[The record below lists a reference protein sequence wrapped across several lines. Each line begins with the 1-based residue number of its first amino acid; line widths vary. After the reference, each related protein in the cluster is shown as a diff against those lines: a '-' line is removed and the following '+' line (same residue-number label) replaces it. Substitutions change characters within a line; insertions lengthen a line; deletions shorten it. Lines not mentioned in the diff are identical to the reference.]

1 MSFLP
6 AILKAGFASRGLCS
20 VYQAAYDLSEGL
32 EAEVEQSDCH
42 AAERRDQQ
50 QYETDG
56 EARLLFAR
64 QESRADI

>member
-1 MSFLP
+1 
-6 AILKAGFASRGLCS
+6 
-20 VYQAAYDLSEGL
+20 VYQAAYDLSECL
-32 EAEVEQSDCH
+32 EAEVEQSDCN

-64 QESRADI
+64 QESGRIPRKFGARRACE